1 MKKATPEK
9 HPLPRAS
16 LVWTAHA
23 FTRATDN
30 ASVCTCKL
38 KDVDDASV
46 LKGVAHILSLDVN
59 ETTKERHLL
68 ILLIPKP
75 LSVSFL
81 FCTSEKEYH
90 SQAGSTNSS

>member
-1 MKKATPEK
+1 MLLLVPQTTPVSA
-9 HPLPRAS
+9 RANS
-16 LVWTAHA
+16 
-23 FTRATDN
+23 
-30 ASVCTCKL
+30 

-81 FCTSEKEYH
+81 FRTSEKNITVKLARLTHPEPC
-90 SQAGSTNSS
+90 